1 MQHDRTPEHRD
12 IDARTAE
19 DIRNDERSAYG
30 VSDALLL
37 QIRAALDGDH
47 PHIVAAL
54 IEPLHAADTAELLTR
69 LHADDRMAV
78 VAALREIFDPDI
90 LTELAPDLRDDV
102 VNALGMQKSAEAI
115 SQLDIDDAVYVIEGL
130 EEEDQQEIL
139 EAITDEEQRSELREG
154 LAYPDSSAGRLM
166 QTDFVSVPEFWA
178 VGDTIDYLRRTDDL
192 PTDFYSILV
201 VDPRQKPI
209 GSVMLS
215 RIMQSKREV
224 LIRDIMSTDLKKIPT
239 DMDQEE
245 VAHLFRKYAL
255 VETPVVHATTGR
267 LVGVVTVDDV
277 VDVITEENQEDM
289 LKIGGSEALDDP
301 YLATP
306 LATLIKKRARWLIVL
321 FLGEMLTAS
330 AMGYFEHAIE
340 RAVVLALFLP
350 LIISSGGNSGSQAA
364 TLVIRAMALGEVRLR
379 DCWQVMKREL
389 AAGLALGLI
398 LGAIGVVRVT
408 VWQQI
413 FGTYGDEWFRVAIT
427 VGTALIGVVLWGTI
441 AGSMLPFVL
450 RRLGADPASS
460 STPFVA
466 TLVDVT
472 GLIIYFSIASV
483 LLLH

>member
-1 MQHDRTPEHRD
+1 MPHDRTP
-12 IDARTAE
+12 E

-37 QIRAALDGDH
+37 RVRAAVDAENAAE
-47 PHIVAAL
+47 IVAL
-54 IEPLHAADTAELLTR
+54 FDPLHAADTAEVLTR
-69 LHADDRMAV
+69 LHGDDRMSV
-78 VAALREIFDPDI
+78 VAALREVFDPEV

-130 EEEDQQEIL
+130 EEEDQEEIL
-139 EAITDEEQRSELREG
+139 EAIEDEEQRSELREG

-166 QTDFVSVPEFWA
+166 QTEFVSVPEFWA
-178 VGDTIDYLRRTDDL
+178 VGDVIDYLRRTEDL
-192 PTDFYSILV
+192 PSDFYSILV

-215 RIMQSKREV
+215 RIMRNKRDMLV
-224 LIRDIMSTDLKKIPT
+224 RDIMSTDLKKIPT
-239 DMDQEE
+239 NMDQEE

-255 VETPVVHATTGR
+255 VETPVVHAVTGR

-306 LATLIKKRARWLIVL
+306 LLTLIKKRARWLIVL

-330 AMGYFEHAIE
+330 AMGYYEDAIAK
-340 RAVVLALFLP
+340 AVVLALFLP

-379 DCWQVMKREL
+379 DWWRVIKREL
-389 AAGLALGLI
+389 ATGLALGLI
-398 LGAIGVVRVT
+398 LGIIGVIRVT
-408 VWQQI
+408 VWQQF
-413 FGTYGDEWFRVAIT
+413 FGTYGEDWFRVALT
-427 VGTALIGVVLWGTI
+427 VGAALVGVVLWGTI

-472 GLIIYFSIASV
+472 GLIIYFTIASMM
-483 LLLH
+483 LLN